1 MQGND
6 PSPIDPVGGA
16 GLFDVDPEQG
26 GVSQNPQVA
35 VTGDA
40 QTLFAGRKNN
50 ERHLGWVSLHP

>member
-6 PSPIDPVGGA
+6 PSPVDPIGGA

-35 VTGDA
+35 VRGDA
-40 QTLFAGRKNN
+40 DALPEDMEA
-50 ERHLGWVSLHP
+50 

>member
-1 MQGND
+1 MSD
-6 PSPIDPVGGA
+6 EERLPTHPVGGA

-40 QTLFAGRKNN
+40 DALP
-50 ERHLGWVSLHP
+50 EDMEL

>member
-6 PSPIDPVGGA
+6 PSPVDPRRC

-40 QTLFAGRKNN
+40 DALPDDMEA
-50 ERHLGWVSLHP
+50 